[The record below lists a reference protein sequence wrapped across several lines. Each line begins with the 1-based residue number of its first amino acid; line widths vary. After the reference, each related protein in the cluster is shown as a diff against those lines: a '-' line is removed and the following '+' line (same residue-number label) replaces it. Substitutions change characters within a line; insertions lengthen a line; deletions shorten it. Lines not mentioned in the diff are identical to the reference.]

1 MRIDA
6 HQHFWRYRPETHP
19 WITDAMPQLKRD
31 FLPAD
36 LQPLLN
42 AAGVDGCVAVQAQQN
57 VAETQWLLQLADQHP
72 FIRGVVGWVD
82 LCRSN
87 VADGLRRLAAHPRLR
102 GVRHVVQDEPDDRFM
117 LRPDFLRGIAA
128 LAPLGLTYDILIY
141 ARQLPA
147 AIELV
152 QRFPQQR
159 FVLDHVGKP
168 EIRDRHLDPWRDN
181 ITALAAQPNVS
192 CKLSGMV
199 TEADWQQWKPSD
211 FTAYLDIV
219 LARFGAQRLMIG
231 SDWPV
236 CTLAGT
242 YEDVMAVVT
251 DYVGFLSPSER
262 EAVRG
267 GNAARFYTLR

>member
-6 HQHFWRYRPETHP
+6 HQHFWRYRPETHA

-36 LQPLLN
+36 LQPLLS
-42 AAGVDGCVAVQAQQN
+42 AAGFDGCVAVQAQQN
-57 VAETQWLLQLADQHP
+57 VAETQWLLQLTDQHP

-82 LCRSN
+82 LCGAH
-87 VADGLRRLAAHPRLR
+87 VADGLRRLAADPRLR

-117 LRPDFLRGIAA
+117 LRPEFQRGIAA

-159 FVLDHVGKP
+159 FVLDHIGKP
-168 EIRDRHLDPWRDN
+168 QIRARHLDPWRSG
-181 ITALAAQPNVS
+181 ITALAAHPNVS

-199 TEADWQQWKPSD
+199 TEADWAEWKPSD
-211 FTAYLDIV
+211 CMAYLDVV
-219 LARFGAQRLMIG
+219 LSNFGAQRLMVG

-242 YEDVMAVVT
+242 YDDVMAVVT

-262 EAVRG
+262 EAILG
-267 GNAARFYTLR
+267 GNAARFYRIR